1 MACVPRTTWGKSP
14 KRLNDTAKQRLK
26 QSYKVTRKIA
36 ILSVLAD
43 AFRGF
48 LIFELKGSSFA
59 FHNRTDL
66 LSGQNSDRGV
76 KSVDASP
83 RVDYK
88 RRL

>member
-1 MACVPRTTWGKSP
+1 
-14 KRLNDTAKQRLK
+14 
-26 QSYKVTRKIA
+26 
-36 ILSVLAD
+36 LSVPAD

-83 RVDYK
+83 RVDYSGGSNRPSNAEK
-88 RRL
+88 VPS